1 MQKRSRPYASN
12 PNGNVAD
19 SCRNWHSGNSQF
31 VVYSGRPQTTYEIF
45 ATTAKAA
52 SDSTHRKEAF
62 LRLWKHLP
70 PCPGGS
76 QSHRQN
82 ACSLCPSTSPHITI
96 GSTARYGFHGFDEI
110 NAQLNCRAC
119 AARVNFH
126 FHFHCVRLNHM
137 ISRHAT
143 NHSSCCKS
151 VSRKST
157 MKISSLCRGC
167 PVFCNRL
174 L

>member
-1 MQKRSRPYASN
+1 M
-12 PNGNVAD
+12 
-19 SCRNWHSGNSQF
+19 
-31 VVYSGRPQTTYEIF
+31 
-45 ATTAKAA
+45 
-52 SDSTHRKEAF
+52 
-62 LRLWKHLP
+62 RLWKHLP

-76 QSHRQN
+76 QPHRQI
-82 ACSLCPSTSPHITI
+82 ACSLCPSSSPHITI

-110 NAQLNCRAC
+110 TAQLNCRAC

-126 FHFHCVRLNHM
+126 FHFHSVRPNHL

-157 MKISSLCRGC
+157 RTISNLCRRCPETYFVMGC
-167 PVFCNRL
+167 CDTTLIFWRFSANAALRSSADQLHAEIPNVIRCKSVRDHMRAIQMEM
-174 L
+174 